1 MKIEVKLNLAIV
13 NYLEVGNVYVT
24 ETTLKNIRSIF
35 GSNVDNFAELA
46 KIIFISSNFDELEDE
61 DITTALKL
69 IEKDLIKEALKQQ
82 YDF

>member
-1 MKIEVKLNLAIV
+1 MKIEVKLNLASV

-35 GSNVDNFAELA
+35 GSNVDNFTKLA

-61 DITTALKL
+61 DITIALKL